1 MARSRSAC
9 SPSTRHSSSSA
20 GRRSTGVSSGRRA
33 RSGRCCTSRR
43 RRPGCARPAS
53 AASSTIRCTRSSA
66 SGTSPS
72 SRCITSP
79 SAARSTIRAS
89 PRSRPTARES
99 KGAKARWT
107 CRRASG
113 CRISA
118 YQCRFPPMKTIAIE
132 EHFST
137 PMLQGNLRPTAYRN
151 FFLTSRS
158 EQLGHDIVTQL
169 GDLDEG
175 RIAHMDAAGI
185 DVQVL
190 SFGSPGPQAFEAAV
204 AIPMA
209 RDANERLYEAMK
221 KHPTRFAVV
230 AALPTAAPPAP
241 ADEPGRT
248 VKKLGFKGAM
258 IHGHQQGSFL
268 DDKKYWA
275 IWDRAV
281 ALDVPIYLHP
291 RQPSAA
297 AMKAYFD
304 GYEDIAGAAW
314 GFAVDTSIHFLRIL
328 FAGVFDAYPR
338 LKIILGHLGE
348 GLPFAMH
355 RLNDISYRSAARRGL
370 KKQPIEYRSEEHTSE
385 LQSPCNLVCRLL
397 LEKKKKTTLRT
408 SRLQCA
414 VGTQTQ
420 PLGMSRR

>member
-1 MARSRSAC
+1 MR
-9 SPSTRHSSSSA
+9 
-20 GRRSTGVSSGRRA
+20 
-33 RSGRCCTSRR
+33 
-43 RRPGCARPAS
+43 
-53 AASSTIRCTRSSA
+53 
-66 SGTSPS
+66 
-72 SRCITSP
+72 
-79 SAARSTIRAS
+79 
-89 PRSRPTARES
+89 
-99 KGAKARWT
+99 
-107 CRRASG
+107 
-113 CRISA
+113 
-118 YQCRFPPMKTIAIE
+118 TIAIE

-137 PMLQGNLRPTAYRN
+137 PMLQGKLPKTAYRD

-204 AIPMA
+204 GIPMA
-209 RDANERLYEAMK
+209 RDANERLYETMK
-221 KHPTRFAVV
+221 KHPTRFEGF
-230 AALPTAAPPAP
+230 AALPTADPQAS
-241 ADEPGRT
+241 ADELERT

-275 IWDRAV
+275 IWERAE

-291 RQPSAA
+291 RQPSLA

-304 GYEDIAGAAW
+304 GYEDIAGAPW

-355 RLNDISYRSAARRGL
+355 RMNDLSYRSAARRGL
-370 KKQPIEYRSEEHTSE
+370 KKQPIEYIRDNLFVTTSGNWYE
-385 LQSPCNLVCRLL
+385 PAFLCTLLALGADKILFAADWPYETNKTAVEFLRKISINDLDREKIAHLNAERLL
-397 LEKKKKTTLRT
+397 RI
-408 SRLQCA
+408 
-414 VGTQTQ
+414 
-420 PLGMSRR
+420 